1 MSCNVSINI
10 WLVEDRQYKIP
21 LGAAV
26 FSSEV
31 LYRRDFEVRAPVPSI
46 IASVV
51 GYSVYSRAFGWSHLF
66 VIPMESIGYSRPESL
81 ILYAILGLVCAGA
94 STFYARVFYKTK
106 DLFDSWH
113 SVPKFI
119 RPAIG
124 GALVGLIALLLPQ
137 VLGTG
142 YGWLQFALYGQ
153 APIAT
158 VEEDLSSTTAIL
170 LLSLLALVIAK
181 IVATSLTIGSGGS
194 AGVFGPSIVIGGF
207 IGAFV
212 GLIFHFFGLFL

>member
-1 MSCNVSINI
+1 MSGYFT
-10 WLVEDRQYKIP
+10 RQRNYLIH
-21 LGAAV
+21 G
-26 FSSEV
+26 V
-31 LYRRDFEVRAPVPSI
+31 LSL
-46 IASVV
+46 SK
-51 GYSVYSRAFGWSHLF
+51 F
-66 VIPMESIGYSRPESL
+66 V
-81 ILYAILGLVCAGA
+81 
-94 STFYARVFYKTK
+94 
-106 DLFDSWH
+106 
-113 SVPKFI
+113 

-158 VEEDLSSTTAIL
+158 VNDLSSTTAIL

-207 IGAFV
+207 IGALV
-212 GLIFHFFGLFL
+212 GLIFHFFGLFLWIDISATTLVGMVAFFAAAAKTPISSIIMGSEMTGGYTLLAPIMLSTVLAYVASGQKNGIFMNQLATRADSEADNSGGG